1 MITTA
6 AKILMTLALSKR
18 TSFTLSLTVDCS
30 FMQAGHGLVL
40 LLGRL
45 LFLYHFNSKVFKYLF
60 TISLE
65 EKLSANCQEDGVG
78 R

>member
-1 MITTA
+1 MTTA
-6 AKILMTLALSKR
+6 AKILMTVVLSKR
-18 TSFTLSLTVDCS
+18 TSLTLSLTVDCS
-30 FMQAGHGLVL
+30 FMQAGYGLVL